1 MVFQVDQ
8 FILSISLTLKYMYFT
23 YIKYQ
28 YRAKNNFLSSGEKTR
43 PPLWEESRSFTNA
56 PSAVPNQLADQWAM
70 IGCKTILTLVALIR
84 KICGADTHLSL
95 MVDKRLGGQSFMD

>member
-28 YRAKNNFLSSGEKTR
+28 YRAKNNFLSSGEKNT
-43 PPLWEESRSFTNA
+43 PTS
-56 PSAVPNQLADQWAM
+56 
-70 IGCKTILTLVALIR
+70 
-84 KICGADTHLSL
+84 
-95 MVDKRLGGQSFMD
+95 LGGVKVIYKCTFSCAQSTSRPMGDDWL

>member
-28 YRAKNNFLSSGEKTR
+28 YRAKNNFFKFRWKKHAHLFG
-43 PPLWEESRSFTNA
+43 RSQGHLQMHL
-56 PSAVPNQLADQWAM
+56 QLCP
-70 IGCKTILTLVALIR
+70 IN
-84 KICGADTHLSL
+84 
-95 MVDKRLGGQSFMD
+95 